1 MTAIQPVVMLAD
13 DNARAYAESS
23 APART
28 EGTSPAL
35 HATEEMRRLAT
46 PWSVAIAKASLLRSS
61 DLPPGIILDPACG
74 SGTQLAALCTTLNR
88 PGLGVELSGAVAP
101 LAAVNLER
109 CGQTSDEDW
118 SASSRILWG
127 DGTAAQSILQTYHQ
141 HIEQIPSVALLH
153 VDPARPNDAQQHT
166 LEEMQPRLD
175 ELLKSW
181 APYLAKNPA
190 VILDVSPRLLD
201 MQRQEIESIV
211 TSIWGDVAMT
221 WQWLTQGRG
230 RIDRLSLWLGAAAG
244 PSPSRLIRLTKSGE
258 ILRIEGTP
266 AISVAQP
273 SSVNIGD
280 DLAIV
285 DPCVISSG
293 LGESWKTMW
302 AGGESLWAVTAGRRP
317 ICINSVGG
325 QNAVRQSVSDDP
337 TIAMIESMIQASGE
351 VIAMIP
357 NLNDESISDFAKV
370 AADAGISS
378 LKLRCTLDPDVQP
391 KLQSKIDREMKNLS
405 SKTPAKSGFIAEI
418 NGAHFI
424 CKEWD

>member
-46 PWSVAIAKASLLRSS
+46 PWSVAIAKASLLHSS

-141 HIEQIPSVALLH
+141 HIEQYPSVALLH

-181 APYLAKNPA
+181 APYLGTNPA

-201 MQRQEIESIV
+201 TQRQEIESIV

-266 AISVAQP
+266 DISIAQP

-280 DLAIV
+280 GLAIV

-293 LGESWKTMW
+293 LGESWKAMW
-302 AGGESLWAVTAGRRP
+302 AGDESQWAVTSGRRP
-317 ICINSVGG
+317 
-325 QNAVRQSVSDDP
+325 
-337 TIAMIESMIQASGE
+337 
-351 VIAMIP
+351 
-357 NLNDESISDFAKV
+357 
-370 AADAGISS
+370 
-378 LKLRCTLDPDVQP
+378 
-391 KLQSKIDREMKNLS
+391 
-405 SKTPAKSGFIAEI
+405 
-418 NGAHFI
+418 
-424 CKEWD
+424 

>member
-46 PWSVAIAKASLLRSS
+46 PWSVALAKASLLRSS

-201 MQRQEIESIV
+201 TQRQEIESIV

-302 AGGESLWAVTAGRRP
+302 AGGESRWAVTSGRRP
-317 ICINSVGG
+317 ICINSVDG
-325 QNAVRQSVSDDP
+325 QNTVRQSVSNDP
-337 TIAMIESMIQASGE
+337 TIAMIESMIQATGE

-357 NLNDESISDFAKV
+357 NLNDESISDFVKV
-370 AADAGISS
+370 AADAEISS

-405 SKTPAKSGFIAEI
+405 LKTSAKSGFIAEI
-418 NGAHFI
+418 NGSHFI
-424 CKEWD
+424 CKE

>member
-23 APART
+23 APARM

-141 HIEQIPSVALLH
+141 HIEQNPSVALLH

-175 ELLKSW
+175 DLLKSW
-181 APYLAKNPA
+181 APYLGTNPA

-201 MQRQEIESIV
+201 TQRQEIESIV

-266 AISVAQP
+266 ATSVAQP

-280 DLAIV
+280 GLAIV

-302 AGGESLWAVTAGRRP
+302 AGGESRWAVTSGRRP
-317 ICINSVGG
+317 ICINSVDG
-325 QNAVRQSVSDDP
+325 QNTVRQSVSNDP
-337 TIAMIESMIQASGE
+337 TIAMIESMIQATGE

-418 NGAHFI
+418 NGVHFI
-424 CKEWD
+424 CKE

>member
-1 MTAIQPVVMLAD
+1 MTTIQPVVMLPD

-46 PWSVAIAKASLLRSS
+46 PWSVAVAKANLLRSC

-74 SGTQLAALCTTLNR
+74 SGTQLAALCSTLGR

-109 CGQTSDEDW
+109 CGKTSEEDW

-127 DGTAAQSILQTYHQ
+127 DGTAAQSILKAYHQ
-141 HIEQIPSVALLH
+141 HIEQNPSVALLH

-181 APYLAKNPA
+181 APHLGSNPA

-201 MQRQEIESIV
+201 TQRQEIESIV
-211 TSIWGDVAMT
+211 TSIWSDVAMT

-244 PSPSRLIRLTKSGE
+244 SSPSRLIRLTKSGE
-258 ILRIEGTP
+258 IQLIEGTP

-273 SSVNIGD
+273 SGVNTGD
-280 DLAIV
+280 GLAIV

-293 LGESWKTMW
+293 LGESWKKMW
-302 AGGESLWAVTAGRRP
+302 AGDESRWETISGRRP
-317 ICINSVGG
+317 ICINPTGG
-325 QNAVRQSVSDDP
+325 ENTVREATSTDS

-351 VIAMIP
+351 VISMIP
-357 NLNDESISDFAKV
+357 NLNEETISDFAKV
-370 AADAGISS
+370 ASDAGISS

-391 KLQSKIDREMKNLS
+391 KLQSKIDREMKNLD
-405 SKTPAKSGFIAEI
+405 SKNMTKSGFVAEI
-418 NGAHFI
+418 NGSYLI
-424 CKEWD
+424 CKEQD